1 MEKRTII
8 AIALSFC
15 VIFFWSKFVYRPEAP
30 QAPLAP
36 PAAVV
41 AVAPPQQVQ
50 PSTAAL
56 SLPAAEIET
65 ADQEYAIEGARV
77 TVSEPSGAIKQATFD
92 KYEKNPYFL
101 NLGFYIADPGMPLVK
116 KYAVTNGFSYV
127 YEDKSK
133 RVTKTLIST
142 NSSYGM
148 ELEVK
153 ITNISSSSIPFDF
166 PIVLGRIDL
175 DQKDQGVQ
183 RFDDIV
189 ISDQAKASHPN
200 FKKQAIYPGIK
211 FIGMR
216 NQYFCVI
223 IQPESTG
230 YSGFVNKV
238 SDKIYDV
245 GISSNRIDILPG
257 NEIIQKY
264 KVYLGP
270 QDTDLIN
277 KSNSS
282 WGSIVYFGMF
292 DLIGQVILGFLKF
305 LFIIVK
311 NWGLAIVLMS
321 IAIYLVLFPLTI
333 KQMKSMKE
341 MQILQPKM
349 EQLRKTYG
357 DNSKKLNEEMM
368 KLYKDHKVNPF
379 SGCLP
384 MILQIPIFIS
394 LYQVLSRSIA
404 LKGASFLWIK
414 DLSEPDRLF
423 KFPVTIPF
431 VGEYFNLLPILMAI
445 GMFIQQKMSAA
456 SATGQAAEQQKMMVI
471 IFPIMFGV
479 MFYNVPSGLVMYWF
493 LNSTLMLLYQIKV
506 MKAQ

>member
-8 AIALSFC
+8 AIALSFL
-15 VIFFWSKFVYRPEAP
+15 VIFFWSKFVPRPEVP
-30 QAPLAP
+30 QTQLQPSS
-36 PAAVV
+36 AVV
-41 AVAPPQQVQ
+41 SSAPVQ
-50 PSTAAL
+50 PQPSAIVSPPVNA
-56 SLPAAEIET
+56 ET
-65 ADQEYAIEGARV
+65 AGSEQEYSLLGAAI
-77 TVSEPSGAIKQATFD
+77 TVIEPAGAIKDAFFD
-92 KYEKNPYFL
+92 NYPKNPYFL
-101 NLGFYIADPGMPLVK
+101 NRGFYIADPGLSFVQK
-116 KYAVTNGFSYV
+116 LSVTNGFSYI
-127 YEDKSK
+127 YEDNAK
-133 RVTKTLIST
+133 RVTKTLYSS

-166 PIVLGRIDL
+166 PIILGRIDL
-175 DQKDQGVQ
+175 DRQAAGVQ
-183 RFDDIV
+183 RYDDII
-189 ISDQAKASHPN
+189 ISDQSKVSHPN
-200 FKKQAIYPGIK
+200 FKKQAVYPGIK

-216 NQYFCVI
+216 DQYFCAI

-238 SDKIYDV
+238 TDKVYDI
-245 GISSNRIDILPG
+245 GISSSRIDILPG
-257 NEIIQKY
+257 NEVIQKY

-277 KSNSS
+277 KSNPG

-292 DLIGQVILGFLKF
+292 DLVGQVILGLLKF
-305 LFIIVK
+305 LFVIVK
-311 NWGLAIVLMS
+311 NWGLAIIVLS
-321 IAIYLVLFPLTI
+321 IAIYLILFPLTI

-341 MQILQPKM
+341 MQVLQPKM
-349 EQLRKTYG
+349 EQLRKTYAN
-357 DNSKKLNEEMM
+357 DSKKLNEEMM

-379 SGCLP
+379 GGCLP

-423 KFPVTIPF
+423 KFPVTLPF
-431 VGEYFNLLPILMAI
+431 IGDYFNILPILMAA
-445 GMFIQQKMSAA
+445 GMLIQQKMSAVNA
-456 SATGQAAEQQKMMVI
+456 GGQSAEQQKIMMIV
-471 IFPIMFGV
+471 FPIMFGV
-479 MFYNVPSGLVMYWF
+479 MFYNVPAGLVMYWF

-506 MKAQ
+506 MKSQ